1 MINSE
6 EKDPTSLTGAYA
18 LDAVS
23 DAERAVLEEYLR
35 GSEATRNEVT
45 ELQDTA
51 VLLGLATAP
60 VNPSA
65 DLKARLMAQVAVTP
79 QLAPVTAAPSAAPA
93 APAQTPTRTEIK
105 AQQRWFSRT
114 AIAITAAA
122 AAVAII
128 IGGGVLVSNLGN
140 NTEAPI
146 SATGIQ
152 AIRAADDAKQA
163 DAAISTGG
171 TATLVWSGEMAQAA
185 LIAEGMKPLSDD
197 QVYELWYINDGVPR
211 PAGTFTVGEDGS
223 VSQVLEGDMQA
234 GDLVGVTIEPAGG
247 SELPTSD
254 AIVGIQA

>member
-1 MINSE
+1 VINSE

-23 DAERAVLEEYLR
+23 DEERAVLEEYLR
-35 GSEATRNEVT
+35 GAEATRNEVT

-51 VLLGLATAP
+51 VLLGYATAP

-79 QLAPVTAAPSAAPA
+79 QLAPVTAPPTAAPA
-93 APAQTPTRTEIK
+93 APAATPTRTEVK

-152 AIRAADDAKQA
+152 AIKAADDAQQA
-163 DAAISTGG
+163 THTMDNGG
-171 TATLVWSGEMAQAA
+171 SATLVWSNELASAA
-185 LIAEGMKPLSDD
+185 LIAKDLPALTDD
-197 QVYELWYINDGVPR
+197 QVYELWFVGESGPR
-211 PAGTFTVGEDGS
+211 AAGTFTVDEAGA
-223 VSQVLEGDMQA
+223 VSQVLDGDMQA
-234 GDLVGVTIEPAGG
+234 GDAVAVTVEPAGG
-247 SELPTSD
+247 SDQPTSD
-254 AIVGIQA
+254 PVMVIGA